1 MDLFRSCLFGT
12 WSSPSTLCPQVCDK
26 VYERSSF
33 LLSVS
38 NSFLQSVSNSF
49 LQSVSNPQGC
59 TRVPPLGT
67 ASPCTT
73 GALCRHTSVPTG
85 VQGQCHAQPCP
96 QRHSSHAWL
105 HMAWTHSSGARTCSP
120 RPGLQEPRAGDMS
133 GVATAPSVPGC
144 WHRDPEPS
152 ARPQLR
158 GKHKHEAAPALA
170 PHSKGFI
177 YPNCQ
182 E

>member
-1 MDLFRSCLFGT
+1 MAPGAPQAPCALRSVTKFMNEAAFYCQFQIAFCSQFQT
-12 WSSPSTLCPQVCDK
+12 AFCSQFQTLKDAPECHHWGQPAHA
-26 VYERSSF
+26 
-33 LLSVS
+33 
-38 NSFLQSVSNSF
+38 
-49 LQSVSNPQGC
+49 
-59 TRVPPLGT
+59 PLE
-67 ASPCTT
+67 PC
-73 GALCRHTSVPTG
+73 ARHTSVPTG

-96 QRHSSHAWL
+96 QRHSSHALL

-170 PHSKGFI
+170 PHSEGFI